1 MFCPG
6 TPARIASVWESVIA
20 SNGKERGDLLLA
32 SCVAIKY
39 TILSESGFLEM
50 AMKRREFL
58 KKTGQALALASVTG
72 GMELL
77 FHNRKVGH
85 YTRVAAKTSSF
96 EVASDESVPKIV
108 LAKNT
113 DPAAALH
120 ASLDGVGGIK
130 RFIRPGEKVTIKP
143 NVGWDRAPEQAA
155 CTNPI
160 LVGEMVRLCLAAGA
174 AEVIVTD
181 ISCNDPRRCFIRSGI
196 REEAEKAGA
205 KVILPQ
211 DGDFVQTNLKGEL
224 LTIWPVLKHFVFTDR
239 LINMPIVKQHS
250 LTSCTIGMKNFYGIL
265 GGRRNQLH
273 QQIEQS
279 IVDLAAF
286 CRPTLTVVDA
296 TRVLLRNGPQ
306 GGSLDDVAI
315 ENTVICA
322 TDLVAADARACEFL
336 GLRPEHVS
344 HIVLAEKSGLGRI
357 DYHSVGYKEVA

>member
-1 MFCPG
+1 MLCSG
-6 TPARIASVWESVIA
+6 TLARIASVWVSVIA
-20 SNGKERGDLLLA
+20 INGRECSDLLLA
-32 SCVAIKY
+32 CCIVTKY
-39 TILSESGFLEM
+39 TIPDESALLEM

-58 KKTGQALALASVTG
+58 KKAGQAVALASVTG
-72 GMELL
+72 GTGLL

-85 YTRVAAKTSSF
+85 YTSVAAKTSFF
-96 EVASDESVPKIV
+96 EVAPDESVPKIV

-120 ASLDGVGGIK
+120 SVLDAVGGIK
-130 RFIRPGEKVTIKP
+130 RFIHPGERVTVKP
-143 NVGWDRAPEQAA
+143 NVGWDRTPEQAA

-174 AEVIVTD
+174 AEVIVSD

-250 LTSCTIGMKNFYGIL
+250 LTSCTIGMKNFFGIL

-273 QQIEQS
+273 QQIDQS
-279 IVDLAAF
+279 LVDLAAF

-296 TRVLLRNGPQ
+296 TRVLHRNGPQ
-306 GGSLDDVAI
+306 GGSLDDVRI
-315 ENTVICA
+315 ENAVICA

-336 GLRPEHVS
+336 GLKPEHVS
-344 HIVLAEKSGLGRI
+344 HIVLAEKSGLGKI
-357 DYHSVGYKEVA
+357 DYRSVGYKEVA